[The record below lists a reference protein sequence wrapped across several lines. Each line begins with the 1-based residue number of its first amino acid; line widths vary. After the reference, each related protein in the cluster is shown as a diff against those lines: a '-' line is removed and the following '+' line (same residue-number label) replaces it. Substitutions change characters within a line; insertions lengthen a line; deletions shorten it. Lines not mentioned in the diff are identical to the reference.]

1 MQQQVQILQGDSQQ
15 LDLLRDYR
23 MIHQGRPE
31 ELEAVVERD
40 GSVTFIAP
48 LQASSKCPVAASIV
62 VSRRTLL
69 AVLGMADSAG

>member
-1 MQQQVQILQGDSQQ
+1 MQQQVEIIQGDSQQ

-23 MIHQGRPE
+23 VVHQGRFDG
-31 ELEAVVERD
+31 LEAVVERD

-48 LQASSKCPVAASIV
+48 LQDSKKCAVAASIV